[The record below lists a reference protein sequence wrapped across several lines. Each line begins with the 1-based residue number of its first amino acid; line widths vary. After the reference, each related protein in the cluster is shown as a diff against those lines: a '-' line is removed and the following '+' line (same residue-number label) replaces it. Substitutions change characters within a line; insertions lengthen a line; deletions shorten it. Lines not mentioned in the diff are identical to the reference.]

1 MNEQDQQ
8 VESLPKILPRRT
20 KQQASTK
27 EVVTNADTTTP
38 QLNPADEAKKSAIG
52 NHLQLL
58 ANLCGEYANS
68 LPQATGSLVR
78 AGSNNAILAI
88 ARLVGIEA
96 KERE

>member
-1 MNEQDQQ
+1 MSEQNPPQ
-8 VESLPKILPRRT
+8 KIPQRIVDRRT
-20 KQQASTK
+20 KPK
-27 EVVTNADTTTP
+27 EDATT
-38 QLNPADEAKKSAIG
+38 NPAAPQPNPEEEAKKNAIG
-52 NHLQLL
+52 HHLQLL

-78 AGSNNAILAI
+78 AGSNNSVMAI